1 MKYRMF
7 KKQNRS
13 ISQIGFGGWQL
24 GNSVLWSEM
33 SFSQGVDLV
42 KQAYQQGINFFDTA
56 PGYSSGDSERII
68 GEALHDVRNQV
79 FINTKFGHN
88 HLNQEDFKESSIEYA
103 IDQSLD
109 RLKTDYLD
117 SVLLHNPPRY
127 ILEGKTEHQE
137 EFERLKSVGKI
148 LAWGVSID
156 SLEELRLVLDH
167 LDVDVIE
174 IMFNVN
180 HQSVK
185 EYFDEIKKKGILLI
199 TKIPLDSGWL
209 TGKYGKSSQFSGIR
223 ARWSNEDILIRS
235 EIISEIKKIVN
246 DDDLVKFALSFI
258 LSFDAVT
265 TIIPGMKN
273 IKQLDSNIQ
282 SSDFILNESIK
293 QKLESL
299 YIDKIQPKKLVW

>member
-1 MKYRMF
+1 MKYRSF
-7 KKQNRS
+7 EKQKRN

-24 GNSVLWSEM
+24 GNSALWSEM
-33 SFSQGVDLV
+33 SFSQGVELV
-42 KQAYQQGINFFDTA
+42 KQAFHKGINFFDTA
-56 PGYSSGDSERII
+56 PGYSGGDSERII
-68 GEALHDVRNQV
+68 GEALHMVRNQV

-88 HLNQEDFKESSIEYA
+88 HLNQEDFSESSIEYA
-103 IDQSLD
+103 VDQSLK
-109 RLKTDYLD
+109 RLQTDYLD
-117 SVLLHNPPRY
+117 SILLHNPPRY
-127 ILEGKTEHQE
+127 ILEGRTKHQD
-137 EFERLKSVGKI
+137 EFERLKSLGKI

-174 IMFNVN
+174 IMFNIN
-180 HQSVK
+180 HQAVK
-185 EYFDEIKKKGILLI
+185 QHFDEVKKKGILLI
-199 TKIPLDSGWL
+199 AKIPLDSGWL

-223 ARWSNEDILIRS
+223 ARWSEEDILIRS
-235 EIISEIKKIVN
+235 EIITEIKNIVN
-246 DDDLVKFALSFI
+246 DDDIVKFALSFI

-282 SSDFILNESIK
+282 SCDFNLDESIK

-299 YIDKIQPKKLVW
+299 YINKIQPKKLVW